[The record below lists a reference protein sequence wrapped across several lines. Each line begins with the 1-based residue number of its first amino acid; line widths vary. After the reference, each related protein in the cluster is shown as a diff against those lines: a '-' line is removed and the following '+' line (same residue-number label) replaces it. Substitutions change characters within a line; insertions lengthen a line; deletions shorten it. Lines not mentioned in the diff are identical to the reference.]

1 MKRFFVL
8 SMCVL
13 LLTGCAANLG
23 FQFGNSGKSATAPS
37 VGPGGSFSSGGVA
50 ARFGDS
56 PGWGSILGIG
66 ALGALF
72 GRDQRGMEARTP
84 PGLDSSRPVN
94 EQDCR
99 RPVETRRTCAA
110 TSL

>member
-1 MKRFFVL
+1 MKRFLIL
-8 SMCVL
+8 SGCAL

-66 ALGALF
+66 ALGALL
-72 GRDQRGMEARTP
+72 GRDQRGLEPRTP
-84 PGLDSSRPVN
+84 ELDSNRRVN

-99 RPVETRRTCAA
+99 KPVESGGNLRCN
-110 TSL
+110 